1 MSATTTYTVGDLLAI
16 AEMHLLEDG
25 GIDNWDWYSEAMED
39 YNASDDAAEDAAN
52 FLNALTING
61 ADNWAWYD
69 ESRTGLA
76 EYEEYLRAL
85 DELGKLSEALNI
97 DGWKALP
104 EPAAEEPTPEPVV
117 VEPAPVLP
125 AGAGNEALY
134 NHIVSQYGEESALD
148 IFFAAKDAGVWSR
161 NTFEKDF
168 EVATKVLKNHG
179 SLADAQV
186 ALIAQ
191 VAKNGKLNTFL
202 NKVKTSLV

>member
-1 MSATTTYTVGDLLAI
+1 MSATTTYTVDDLLAI
-16 AEMHLLEDG
+16 AESQLLQDG
-25 GIDNWDWYSEAMED
+25 GVDNWGGYDDAMDNYDQSDDEATDAVNFLNALSMSGVDNWDWY
-39 YNASDDAAEDAAN
+39 
-52 FLNALTING
+52 
-61 ADNWAWYD
+61 D
-69 ESRTGLA
+69 ESCTGLA

-85 DELGKLSEALNI
+85 DELGKLSEALSV
-97 DGWKALP
+97 DEWKALP
-104 EPAAEEPTPEPVV
+104 EPVAEEPTPEPVV
-117 VEPAPVLP
+117 AVPAPTLP

>member
-1 MSATTTYTVGDLLAI
+1 MSATATHTVDDLLAI
-16 AEMHLLEDG
+16 AESQLLQEG
-25 GIDNWDWYSEAMED
+25 GVDNWDGYDDAMDD
-39 YNASDDAAEDAAN
+39 YDQSDDEATDAVN
-52 FLNALTING
+52 FLNALTMCG
-61 ADNWAWYD
+61 VDNWDWYD